1 MAQDAR
7 TWVARGFAWD
17 AQSRDWTLPVEYV
30 ARDRMEAARW
40 CNFQRDWC
48 KRLTIEER
56 TN

>member
-7 TWVARGFAWD
+7 TWIARGFAWD